1 MSAISCANIFS
12 KWIILWMFEV
22 GEYWKEKKKDRRNR
36 IIYNYDMCVLAGR
49 GLPSETQ
56 MDDKE

>member
-22 GEYWKEKKKDRRNR
+22 GAYLKEKNDRRNR
-36 IIYNYDMCVLAGR
+36 IIYNYDMYVLAGW